1 MDGILFEEWL
11 HEVDR
16 KFKMQGRRVVM
27 KVDNLPAHPEVSGL
41 KAINLQ
47 FLPPNTTSWTQPMD
61 LGVIKYV
68 CFIIFLFY

>member
-16 KFKMQGRRVVM
+16 KFKMQGRRVVV
-27 KVDNLPAHPEVSGL
+27 KVDNFPAHPELSGL